1 MKAWRQCGF
10 IDGDG
15 SDPWQ
20 RAEQYHNALRTVTV
34 VIMDLYKHLNVPGR
48 KCGIDIVRRG
58 AEYSCRLRVTC
69 EVALWLLAHEAREQ
83 NSGTAEERFCFPTQS

>member
-1 MKAWRQCGF
+1 MRKRAKRAKM
-10 IDGDG
+10 
-15 SDPWQ
+15 SDPIEDEGMATVWLY
-20 RAEQYHNALRTVTV
+20 RWGWKRPMAAGEQYHNALRTVTV

-69 EVALWLLAHEAREQ
+69 EVALWLLAY
-83 NSGTAEERFCFPTQS
+83 